1 MSITAYGTCRYC
13 KQRLLINIPEGE
25 VPEDYEDDIATEE
38 CNCAEA
44 REMADRKKSQA
55 DAYEK
60 ISKLFNNYACKDI
73 LVTAVHP
80 LICDDIESI
89 SIKVGKNMK
98 ATMKKTS
105 KGKIRVEKIVTSG
118 EAEEI

>member
-60 ISKLFNNYACKDI
+60 ISKLFIIMHVKISWSLQCIRLYVTI
-73 LVTAVHP
+73 LRALV
-80 LICDDIESI
+80 
-89 SIKVGKNMK
+89 
-98 ATMKKTS
+98 S
-105 KGKIRVEKIVTSG
+105 K
-118 EAEEI
+118 